1 MQKKAWSIRP
11 SQLLPLLRGPVLMLT
26 LSLLPLSAFQQLV
39 CCIQPHRSALD
50 PHVHQMNL
58 VTQYCWNCSADIDSL
73 MLTNCGKAKS
83 FTTAC
88 QNVNVALCW
97 RWQTFNRCVSL
108 LPTDYWVWCVWLHI
122 NLLCCTTLAVMPL
135 VIGNPTGCYDWTTKQ
150 IIQRDPEGEKKPHFV
165 LQERILNSTYVNY
178 IFQNRVLKLYE
189 LYSSRYTHSMN
200 QPADAAAVLCRLIND
215 EQSSGLCV
223 FFWLTAA
230 KWNTPAEFITF
241 YTPLT
246 TSQPCNVSC
255 LLVCVG
261 GVCKC
266 PVFVSWLQH
275 RTTTLGWILLQ
286 SKPPSKRKATEVRQT
301 KEDKVIGK
309 EWRGKINGEKSSHFT
324 VKANPEDISEL
335 GARK

>member
-1 MQKKAWSIRP
+1 MPPPASRARFSGGKRQTHKHITLTIHVMQKKAWSIRP

-150 IIQRDPEGEKKPHFV
+150 IIQRDPEGEKNP
-165 LQERILNSTYVNY
+165 T
-178 IFQNRVLKLYE
+178 LY
-189 LYSSRYTHSMN
+189 
-200 QPADAAAVLCRLIND
+200 
-215 EQSSGLCV
+215 
-223 FFWLTAA
+223 
-230 KWNTPAEFITF
+230 
-241 YTPLT
+241 
-246 TSQPCNVSC
+246 
-255 LLVCVG
+255 
-261 GVCKC
+261 CK
-266 PVFVSWLQH
+266 
-275 RTTTLGWILLQ
+275 
-286 SKPPSKRKATEVRQT
+286 
-301 KEDKVIGK
+301 
-309 EWRGKINGEKSSHFT
+309 RGS
-324 VKANPEDISEL
+324 
-335 GARK
+335 

>member
-1 MQKKAWSIRP
+1 MIGQRSKSSKETQRGKKNPLCTAREDP
-11 SQLLPLLRGPVLMLT
+11 KFHLCQLYFPKPRFKTVRT
-26 LSLLPLSAFQQLV
+26 VQFQ
-39 CCIQPHRSALD
+39 IH
-50 PHVHQMNL
+50 
-58 VTQYCWNCSADIDSL
+58 
-73 MLTNCGKAKS
+73 
-83 FTTAC
+83 
-88 QNVNVALCW
+88 
-97 RWQTFNRCVSL
+97 
-108 LPTDYWVWCVWLHI
+108 
-122 NLLCCTTLAVMPL
+122 
-135 VIGNPTGCYDWTTKQ
+135 
-150 IIQRDPEGEKKPHFV
+150 
-165 LQERILNSTYVNY
+165 
-178 IFQNRVLKLYE
+178 
-189 LYSSRYTHSMN
+189 THSMN

>member
-1 MQKKAWSIRP
+1 MPPPASRARFSGGKRQTHKHITLTIHVMQKKAWSIRP

-150 IIQRDPEGEKKPHFV
+150 IIQRDPEGEKKTLCTAREDPKFHLCQLYFPKPRFKTV
-165 LQERILNSTYVNY
+165 RTVQFQIHTQYESACRCCSSALQADKWWAVFRAVCFFLADSSKVKHTSRVYHILHPIDY
-178 IFQNRVLKLYE
+178 F
-189 LYSSRYTHSMN
+189 
-200 QPADAAAVLCRLIND
+200 
-215 EQSSGLCV
+215 
-223 FFWLTAA
+223 
-230 KWNTPAEFITF
+230 
-241 YTPLT
+241 T
-246 TSQPCNVSC
+246 TLQCFMSI
-255 LLVCVG
+255 
-261 GVCKC
+261 GVCRRS
-266 PVFVSWLQH
+266 V
-275 RTTTLGWILLQ
+275 
-286 SKPPSKRKATEVRQT
+286 
-301 KEDKVIGK
+301 
-309 EWRGKINGEKSSHFT
+309 
-324 VKANPEDISEL
+324 
-335 GARK
+335 